1 MVLLHRLV
9 LVVLGYQSFPDS
21 QQGERVKFDIYG
33 AQCYEIKIEKLQYC
47 SKVSYYLL
55 YCFSHDENLWLEI
68 RLSRDK
74 SFVLQEPVKNIFW
87 NKLQAVSLQENN

>member
-21 QQGERVKFDIYG
+21 QQGERVKFDIYMYG

-55 YCFSHDENLWLEI
+55 YCFSHDENFVTWDKALKRQEFCLARTSEKYILE
-68 RLSRDK
+68 
-74 SFVLQEPVKNIFW
+74 
-87 NKLQAVSLQENN
+87 